1 MKIDKA
7 LIESYEFEDYEK
19 AKKIIEEKYEI
30 LSSFCEQLTKINSIL
45 DKFIDKKV
53 ENKILKKTLST
64 TDENDNFYTLFSFI
78 QKYFERT
85 FKESNKM
92 IKKMVDLLI
101 NLKEEIKENLK
112 KYDEFLIYQ
121 NEFMNKL
128 NELEDF
134 KKTYLD
140 SVKNAE
146 LVTYNFLK
154 KKLNNEKVESNE
166 FFDKEKT
173 KKLIKEEMGKYKAKI
188 EELNKELKL
197 YNEKQKEMYKIDKDL
212 EIKYE
217 NGYSNCLL
225 SYYEHQLIIAD
236 LGEKYKSD
244 ILSIDIDKN
253 NEKLN
258 TYLNNLKQKEQIDFV
273 KYETQLDFDNC
284 DGEMDFNACFMT
296 YQEIRTIIGEYKDIN
311 YEVETKK
318 FALSKEID
326 GILRLDD
333 KIINSKERLF
343 EIIEN
348 DLGQQLFINV
358 LSTLRASGS
367 YEKSENFVKT
377 IEKAFNFIL
386 EEAEKNNDYDKAKNC
401 IILSQTYYYILNK
414 EKIYIFQ
421 LISNNKWLK
430 SPSFW
435 RAFTDFMIKQE
446 LDRTASYKTQKLNDI
461 LLTQLLPYVNNMIGF
476 NMDKRI
482 IIKII
487 DEISEKYKYLNE
499 ESLNT
504 IFTLLGCNNEQVEMY
519 RKEIK
524 ENKDLENELYN
535 NETSKGDNNKT
546 PKDNNNE
553 TPKNGNNKVLNGDN
567 NVKKNEN
574 KNKISISDKNG
585 GK

>member
-1 MKIDKA
+1 MKIDKSI
-7 LIESYEFEDYEK
+7 IEGYEFEDYEK
-19 AKKIIEEKYEI
+19 ERKILEERYEI
-30 LSSFCEQLTKINSIL
+30 LSSFCEQLTKIYSIIE
-45 DKFIDKKV
+45 KFIDKKV
-53 ENKILKKTLST
+53 QNKILKKALST
-64 TDENDNFYTLFSFI
+64 TDENDNFYSLFIFI
-78 QKYFERT
+78 QKYLERSFNET
-85 FKESNKM
+85 SKM
-92 IKKMVDLLI
+92 LKKMVDLLMT
-101 NLKEEIKENLK
+101 LKEEIKENFK
-112 KYDEFLIYQ
+112 KYDEFLNYQ
-121 NEFMNKL
+121 NEFINKL
-128 NELEDF
+128 NELEGLE
-134 KKTYLD
+134 KAYLD

-166 FFDKEKT
+166 FFDKEKM
-173 KKLIKEEMGKYKAKI
+173 KNSIKEEMKKYKAKI

-197 YNEKQKEMYKIDKDL
+197 YNEKQKEIYKIDKDL

-225 SYYEHQLIIAD
+225 LYYEHQLIIAD
-236 LGEKYKSD
+236 IGEKYKSD

-258 TYLNNLKQKEQIDFV
+258 IYLSNLKQKEQIDFV
-273 KYETQLDFDNC
+273 KYKTQLDFDNV

-296 YQEIRTIIGEYKDIN
+296 YNEIRRIIGEYKDIN

-333 KIINSKERLF
+333 KIINSEERLLK
-343 EIIEN
+343 IIEN
-348 DLGQQLFINV
+348 DSGQQLFINA
-358 LSTLRASGS
+358 LSILRSSGN

-377 IEKAFNFIL
+377 IEKTFNFIL
-386 EEAEKNNDYDKAKNC
+386 EKAEKTNDYEKAKNC
-401 IILSQTYYYILNK
+401 IILSQTYYFVLNN

-421 LISNNKWLK
+421 LINNNKWLK
-430 SPSFW
+430 SPHFW
-435 RAFTDFMIKQE
+435 RGFIDCMIKQE
-446 LDRTASYKTQKLNDI
+446 LERTANFKAQKLNDI
-461 LLTQLLPYVNNMIGF
+461 LLTQLLPYVNNMVGF

-499 ESLNT
+499 ESMLT
-504 IFTLLGCNNEQVEMY
+504 IFTLLGCNKEQIETY

-535 NETSKGDNNKT
+535 NEAPQNGNKETVKGDNN
-546 PKDNNNE
+546 E
-553 TPKNGNNKVLNGDN
+553 GI
-567 NVKKNEN
+567 KNEN
-574 KNKISISDKNG
+574 KNKI
-585 GK
+585 